1 MAFRLKSVAEL
12 RKELGQYDA
21 VVQLT
26 EISVRNFIEN
36 ARTHSS
42 IRDYITEQSQKYN
55 IRTNDVEMDI
65 LMNRL
70 PLQYIASVQQYA
82 EYFLY
87 KFKEEYE
94 ELYNY
99 KIELGDTNENFLD
112 KLISKLPYNKQALMS
127 EVGEVH
133 YGIISYYKKIRNKY
147 SHYFQISDSSLQ
159 KEHQKLLL
167 KKSEIKE
174 IYELSD
180 VPNDYENLTFN
191 DFMLFTRAL
200 KYFANNLCNYI
211 EPNEEIIIEHLKRK
225 KFKLNLLNR
234 EKRYKNAI
242 KSYLTHEFGIDNI
255 NINYIYTAL
264 VA

>member
-26 EISVRNFIEN
+26 EISVRNFMEN
-36 ARTHSS
+36 AKKHTS

-82 EYFLY
+82 EYFFY

-94 ELYNY
+94 ELYDC
-99 KIELGDTNENFLD
+99 KIELGDSNDNFLD
-112 KLISKLPYNKQALMS
+112 KLISKLPYDKRKLMS
-127 EVGEVH
+127 EVGEIH
-133 YGIISYYKKIRNKY
+133 YSVIRYYKKIRNKY
-147 SHYFQISDSSLQ
+147 SHYFQITDSSLQ
-159 KEHQKLLL
+159 TEYQKLLL
-167 KKSEIKE
+167 KKSEINEK
-174 IYELSD
+174 YELSD

-200 KYFANNLCNYI
+200 KYFANNLCNFI
-211 EPNEEIIIEHLKRK
+211 EPDEEIIIKHLKRK
-225 KFKLNLLNR
+225 KFKLNLLNK
-234 EKRYKNAI
+234 EERYKNAI
-242 KSYLTHEFGIDNI
+242 KSYLTHEFGIENL
-255 NINYIYTAL
+255 NINYLYTAL